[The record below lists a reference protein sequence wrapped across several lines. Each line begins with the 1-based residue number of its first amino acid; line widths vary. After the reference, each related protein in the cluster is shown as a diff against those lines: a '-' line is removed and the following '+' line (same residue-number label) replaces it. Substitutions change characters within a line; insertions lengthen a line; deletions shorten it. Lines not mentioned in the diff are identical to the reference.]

1 VLKNYFVYVIKL
13 SLYFIVKSLNTFEKN
28 LLYKTSQRKKEKE
41 KEKKGRDKMMEASSK
56 QLEMW
61 AQVEGDQECF
71 ARALITRAS
80 LAQEQCIGL
89 ANINR
94 QNS

>member
-1 VLKNYFVYVIKL
+1 
-13 SLYFIVKSLNTFEKN
+13 VKSLNTFEKN
-28 LLYKTSQRKKEKE
+28 LLYETSQRKKEKE
-41 KEKKGRDKMMEASSK
+41 KKRGRDKMMEASSK
-56 QLEMW
+56 QLEKW

-80 LAQEQCIGL
+80 LTQEQCIGL

>member
-1 VLKNYFVYVIKL
+1 
-13 SLYFIVKSLNTFEKN
+13 
-28 LLYKTSQRKKEKE
+28 
-41 KEKKGRDKMMEASSK
+41 MMEASSK

-80 LAQEQCIGL
+80 LTQEQCIGL

>member
-1 VLKNYFVYVIKL
+1 
-13 SLYFIVKSLNTFEKN
+13 VKSLNTFEKN
-28 LLYKTSQRKKEKE
+28 LLYETSQRKKEKE
-41 KEKKGRDKMMEASSK
+41 KKKGRDKMMEASSK
-56 QLEMW
+56 QLETW

-80 LAQEQCIGL
+80 LTQEQCIGL

>member
-1 VLKNYFVYVIKL
+1 
-13 SLYFIVKSLNTFEKN
+13 
-28 LLYKTSQRKKEKE
+28 
-41 KEKKGRDKMMEASSK
+41 MEASSK

-94 QNS
+94 QNRGKKEFVKNSNLVSKIPFHRYRDSREERP

>member
-1 VLKNYFVYVIKL
+1 
-13 SLYFIVKSLNTFEKN
+13 
-28 LLYKTSQRKKEKE
+28 
-41 KEKKGRDKMMEASSK
+41 MMEASSK

-61 AQVEGDQECF
+61 AQVEGGQECF

>member
-1 VLKNYFVYVIKL
+1 M
-13 SLYFIVKSLNTFEKN
+13 KSLNTFEKN
-28 LLYKTSQRKKEKE
+28 LLYKASQGKKEK
-41 KEKKGRDKMMEASSK
+41 KKGRDKMMEASSK

-61 AQVEGDQECF
+61 AQVEGGQECF